1 LFRYSGAGRVPQ
13 SNVSRPAAY
22 TTIGIFEEFMT
33 EIIIAGI
40 GQTPVG
46 EHWDTSLRDL
56 AYSALKA
63 AVKNAGG
70 LRPQALFVA
79 NMLAPNLSHQA
90 HLGALIADY
99 AGLRFDP
106 AQHLAGIEAVTIE
119 AAGASGGAALR
130 QAYLALKSELVD
142 TALVVGV
149 EKFTDQVGAGVEEAL
164 ATASDSDFESVQG
177 LTTSAQAAL
186 FMKRYMH
193 EYNVPDDG
201 FAGFALTAHANGAG
215 NPNAMFQKAIKP
227 ETYTRSGQSPN
238 MFDMAPTADGAA
250 ALVLTRRDL
259 LPSNWPHP
267 LVKVSGSATASDTL
281 ALHDR
286 KDTLYFEAAQLSAG
300 RAMKQADVILEQID
314 LFEYHDAFSI
324 YAALSLESVG
334 FAIRG
339 QGWKLAAEGQIA
351 LKGRVPCATMGG
363 LKARGFP
370 GGATGVYQAVEAVQ
384 QLWGLANANQIPDA
398 EVALIQSLG
407 GPASTAVSH
416 VLQRVE

>member
-1 LFRYSGAGRVPQ
+1 
-13 SNVSRPAAY
+13 
-22 TTIGIFEEFMT
+22 MT

-40 GQTPVG
+40 GQTAVG
-46 EHWDTSLRDL
+46 EHWDVGLRKL
-56 AYSALKA
+56 AYHAMHTA
-63 AVKNAGG
+63 IEDAGG
-70 LRPQALFVA
+70 LKPQSLFVG
-79 NMLAPNLSHQA
+79 NMLALNLSRQA
-90 HLGALIADY
+90 HLGALLADF
-99 AGLRFDP
+99 AGLRFDY
-106 AQHLAGIEAVTIE
+106 AQHSAGIEAVTIE

-130 QAYLALKSELVD
+130 QGYLAVKSGMVD

-164 ATASDSDFESVQG
+164 ATAADSDFESVQG
-177 LTTSAQAAL
+177 MTTTAQADL
-186 FMKRYMH
+186 ITKRYMH
-193 EYNVPDDG
+193 EHNVPVDG

-227 ETYTRSGQSPN
+227 ETYAKSGEPLN
-238 MFDMAPTADGAA
+238 MFDIAPNADGAA

-267 LVKVSGSATASDTL
+267 LVKIAGSATASDTL

-286 KDTLYFEAAQLSAG
+286 KDILYFEAAQLSAG
-300 RAMKQADVILEQID
+300 RAIKQAEITLDHID
-314 LFEYHDAFSI
+314 LFEYHDSYSI
-324 YAALSLESVG
+324 YAALALESVG

-351 LKGRVPCATMGG
+351 LNGRIPCATMGG

-370 GGATGVYQAVEAVQ
+370 GGAAGVYQAVEAVQ
-384 QLWGLANANQIPDA
+384 QLRGQVEANQVADA
-398 EVALIQSLG
+398 KYALIQSLG

-416 VLQRVE
+416 ILERIN